1 MLVGTLKGGPS
12 IVTIRMGVKIK
23 VEGCVCMLSRFLF
36 TYNRHVAC
44 VETHRGCMWGLRG
57 SLGFEGFG

>member
-36 TYNRHVAC
+36 MYNKHVVC
-44 VETHRGCMWGLRG
+44 VETRRGCT
-57 SLGFEGFG
+57 

>member
-23 VEGCVCMLSRFLF
+23 VECMLSRFLYM
-36 TYNRHVAC
+36 YNKHVVC
-44 VETHRGCMWGLRG
+44 VETRRGCT
-57 SLGFEGFG
+57 